1 MTIHAAKGLEFTNVY
16 IVGAEEDLFPS
27 AMSKDSAA
35 EIEEERRLMYVAIT
49 RAKKSCMISYAES
62 RYRNGQT
69 TFSRPSRFITDID
82 PQFLNFN
89 LGGKRASTPTP
100 SRKPSIKPP
109 FGGPRISGPSRPFTP
124 FNPPHIT
131 PPKPAAVA
139 GGYALHTASELTIG
153 MRIEHA
159 RFGVGTVTAIDTSG
173 FDEAIRVK
181 FDNLDEKKLLLKYAK
196 FNIL

>member
-1 MTIHAAKGLEFTNVY
+1 
-16 IVGAEEDLFPS
+16 
-27 AMSKDSAA
+27 MSKDSEA

-49 RAKKSCMISYAES
+49 RAKQSCMISYAES

-89 LGGKRASTPTP
+89 LGGKRASTP
-100 SRKPSIKPP
+100 KPSHKPSTTFP
-109 FGGPRISGPSRPFTP
+109 FGGPRITPPKPFTP
-124 FNPPHIT
+124 FNT
-131 PPKPAAVA
+131 PRISTPKPAPAA
-139 GGYALHTASELTIG
+139 IGGYSIHTASELSIG

-159 RFGVGTVTAIDTSG
+159 RFGEGTVTAIDISG

-181 FDNLDEKKLLLKYAK
+181 FDNLDEKKLLLK
-196 FNIL
+196 